1 MKTITLARAW
11 RDRIDAVTVEEY
23 PAGWSGAV
31 SNDRA
36 DRAARAAVLV
46 VETKTIE
53 TDD

>member
-11 RDRIDAVTVEEY
+11 RNRIDDTTVEEY
-23 PAGWSGAV
+23 PAGWAGTV

-36 DRAARAAVLV
+36 DRAARAGVLV

-53 TDD
+53 TDN

>member
-11 RDRIDAVTVEEY
+11 RDRLNDVTVEEY
-23 PAGWSGAV
+23 PAGWTGTV

-36 DRAARAAVLV
+36 DRAVRAGVLV

-53 TDD
+53 TDN